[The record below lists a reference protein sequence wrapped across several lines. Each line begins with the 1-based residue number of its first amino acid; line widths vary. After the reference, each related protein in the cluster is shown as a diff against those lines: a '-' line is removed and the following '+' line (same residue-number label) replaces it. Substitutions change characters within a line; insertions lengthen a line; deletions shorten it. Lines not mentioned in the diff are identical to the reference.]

1 VSDENLSEP
10 AARMGRKGGAQ
21 RSQKKTAAVGV
32 NIRKAQAKRWP
43 TLLGCNCG
51 AATRTGKW
59 AGKHKGTCPVY
70 KREAEAARRDA
81 KAKAKA
87 AEQGEQ

>member
-1 VSDENLSEP
+1 MSDENLSDS

-21 RSQKKTAAVGV
+21 RSQKKTDAVGV
-32 NIRKAQAKRWP
+32 NIGKAQAKRWP

-51 AATRTGKW
+51 AATRMGKW

-70 KREAEAARRDA
+70 KRESEAARRAA
-81 KAKAKA
+81 KANAS
-87 AEQGEQ
+87 EQEER